1 MNSGHLK
8 LDGESIEST
17 LALSFTIWIST
28 TSIIN
33 FGHAFFMSILFYIV
47 SILPDISH
55 SLQQRHPICT
65 PTKTHFFYYSIKY
78 IYKISLE
85 YIYT

>member
-1 MNSGHLK
+1 MKSGHLK

-33 FGHAFFMSILFYIV
+33 FGHAFSMSINFSISFQFYRISRIHFNKGTQHVQLQKHILLLFN
-47 SILPDISH
+47 
-55 SLQQRHPICT
+55 
-65 PTKTHFFYYSIKY
+65 K
-78 IYKISLE
+78 IYL
-85 YIYT
+85 